1 MHPKYGTVVAAGDVK
16 EEHAKE
22 DEIAI
27 FKSPHPP
34 HPNQN
39 QLSQR
44 QICCDLV
51 LKKGAVG
58 GEGRRAKR
66 CLSSSG
72 LHGRKNQDFA
82 SLKAAQGPC
91 RLEGRPS
98 KHWSV
103 SGNTDEKYR
112 TPKISQNYEFDYLKM
127 ASIGRA
133 VPTSWQFQPI

>member
-16 EEHAKE
+16 EERAKE
-22 DEIAI
+22 DGIAI
-27 FKSPHPP
+27 FKPPHPPP

-72 LHGRKNQDFA
+72 LHERKNPDFA

-98 KHWSV
+98 MHWSV
-103 SGNTDEKYR
+103 SGNTDEKY
-112 TPKISQNYEFDYLKM
+112 TTLKITNLT
-127 ASIGRA
+127 I
-133 VPTSWQFQPI
+133 